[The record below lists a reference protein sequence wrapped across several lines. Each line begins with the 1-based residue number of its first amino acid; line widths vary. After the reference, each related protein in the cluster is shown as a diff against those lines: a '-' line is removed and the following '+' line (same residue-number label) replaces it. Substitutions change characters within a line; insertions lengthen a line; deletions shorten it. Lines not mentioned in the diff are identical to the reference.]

1 MFFYDFLALFS
12 TVPTHCLLPCQ
23 MMAGYQSV
31 PVGVYASQQA
41 AQQLPQHQQQQQ
53 QQQQPPQLST
63 GYTMSNQL
71 WQ

>member
-1 MFFYDFLALFS
+1 
-12 TVPTHCLLPCQ
+12 

-31 PVGVYASQQA
+31 PVGIYASQPA
-41 AQQLPQHQQQQQ
+41 AQQLPQQQQ
-53 QQQQPPQLST
+53 QQQQPPQLSS